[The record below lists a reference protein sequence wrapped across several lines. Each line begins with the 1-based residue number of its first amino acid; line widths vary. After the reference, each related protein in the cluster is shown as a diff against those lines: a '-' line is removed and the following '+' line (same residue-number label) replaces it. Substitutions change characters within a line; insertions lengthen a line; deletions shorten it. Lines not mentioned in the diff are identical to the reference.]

1 MGNRAVITD
10 TSKQI
15 GVYLHWNGG
24 YDSVSAFCEYAR
36 LKNIPAPS
44 DDCDYAWARFCQI
57 VGNFFGGTG
66 SLGVGLYKHM
76 DKDNGDNGV
85 YIVGADW
92 KIVKREYMR
101 GAEQRNHDLAEMLEG
116 IDAAQPAKERLGKA
130 FLTAEV
136 VPVSALEIGDEV
148 AFVDYDGE
156 SHTAQVVGYGTR
168 DYVNGVKARGVPY
181 LDKYGKGR
189 TDAERNPNNYLTGE
203 TARRVIKTEAND
215 GTPETPPDP
224 DKTTAK

>member
-36 LKNIPAPS
+36 LKGVPAPS
-44 DDCDYAWARFCQI
+44 NDCASDYAWARFCQI
-57 VGNFFGGTG
+57 VGNFLGGTG
-66 SLGVGLYKHM
+66 SLGVGLYRRM

-101 GAEQRNHDLAEMLEG
+101 GAEQRNYDRAEMLEA
-116 IDAAQPAKERLGKA
+116 IDNAQPEKERLGKA
-130 FLTAEV
+130 FLTTEA
-136 VPVSALEIGDEV
+136 VPVGEIKIGDVV
-148 AFVDYDGE
+148 A
-156 SHTAQVVGYGTR
+156 
-168 DYVNGVKARGVPY
+168 Y
-181 LDKYGKGR
+181 LDPVHETPRFALVKPTKDRFTADIVPGIALNEKDPDYLSELDSVKWYGFR
-189 TDAERNPNNYLTGE
+189 RVTDAEKLAEIRKRGAEL
-203 TARRVIKTEAND
+203 EAKA
-215 GTPETPPDP
+215 E
-224 DKTTAK
+224 

>member
-1 MGNRAVITD
+1 MGNRAVITGA
-10 TSKQI
+10 SKQI

-36 LKNIPAPS
+36 LKGVPAPS
-44 DDCDYAWARFCQI
+44 SDCASDYALARFCQI
-57 VGNFFGGTG
+57 VGNFLGGTG
-66 SLGVGLYKHM
+66 SLGVGLYKRM

-85 YIVGADW
+85 YVVGANW
-92 KIVKREYMR
+92 EIVKREYMR
-101 GAEQRNHDLAEMLEG
+101 GAEQRNHDRAEMLEA
-116 IDAAQPAKERLGKA
+116 IDNAQPEKERLGKA

-156 SHTAQVVGYGTR
+156 SHVARVIGYGTR

-181 LDKYGKGR
+181 IDYCNGSGHP
-189 TDAERNPNNYLTGE
+189 EENPNNYPHGE
-203 TARRVIKTEAND
+203 TARRVRKDAEPKA
-215 GTPETPPDP
+215 E
-224 DKTTAK
+224 